1 MRGLHHPTV
10 SERMPE
16 VTKKTAGKATPA
28 AAKIEINPGFRRALD
43 VMEGTPHHVFITGKA
58 GTGKSTLLE
67 LWRGQTLKRIA
78 VLAPTGV
85 AALNV
90 RGQTIHSFF
99 GFKPDVTPEAVRK
112 LAKGRGAAADRI
124 ALYRNLDAI
133 VIDEVSMVRADLM
146 DCVEKFLRL
155 NGPRPKEWFG
165 GLQMVFIGDLYQLPP
180 VVTGQERGLFAPD
193 PPSLRRGFGPAAR
206 PSPAALSAA
215 RYESPYFF
223 SARIFAEPDFAMDFI
238 ELEKVYRQ
246 SDAAFIGLLNAI
258 RNRSIDDEQIAL
270 LNSRL
275 DPAFSPPDG
284 EFYITLTSTNDLA
297 AARNREKLASLPGR
311 ARRYEGLVE
320 GEFDRRSFPT
330 EEAPRA
336 QARRPGHAPH
346 ERPPGAAS
354 STARSAA
361 WPGSP
366 RSPARTTSSRSSSRT
381 ATRSTSRPTPG
392 SSSASTTT
400 PRPTASNRSRSASF
414 TQYPLRLA
422 WAVTIHKSQ
431 GKTFD
436 RVVVDIGRGAF
447 AHGQVY
453 VALSR
458 CTSFEGLV
466 LRTPIRKSHIW
477 MDWRIVRFLTRFQY
491 KKAEEALPGRREARP
506 APRGHPRRP
515 RARDRLPQARRHQ
528 VAPPHPAR
536 IRRDDGVPRQ
546 DVRRGPRLLPQAR
559 RVPHLPPRPH
569 PRDQFNIGPR
579 PRSIPPIRRGHDLA
593 LRSIMMTGLEEVY
606 PGVSHEIDDAM
617 LESEPPG
624 PKARA
629 QVLERLGLPDPLER
643 VLHHITDDVE
653 RPDGCLPVGFDPITE
668 VLEKVLIENGLT
680 TPCRHRPPRRGAFR
694 LRRRSCGSRP
704 RP

>member
-1 MRGLHHPTV
+1 
-10 SERMPE
+10 
-16 VTKKTAGKATPA
+16 VTKKTAPA
-28 AAKIEINPGFRRALD
+28 PKPPAPTIEINPGFRRALD
-43 VMEGTPHHVFITGKA
+43 IMEGTSHHVFVTGKA

-112 LAKGRGAAADRI
+112 LPKGRGAASDRI

-155 NGPRPKEWFG
+155 NGPRPKEHFG
-165 GLQMVFIGDLYQLPP
+165 GLQLIFIGDLYQLPP

-193 PPSLRRGFGPAAR
+193 PPSMRRGFGPRADLLA
-206 PSPAALSAA
+206 PSALSAA

-223 SARIFAEPDFAMDFI
+223 SARIFAEPDFSMDFI

-258 RNRSIDDEQIAL
+258 RNRSVDEPQIAL

-311 ARRYEGLVE
+311 ARRYEGFIE
-320 GEFDRRSFPT
+320 GEFERRSLPT
-330 EEAPRA
+330 EEALELKRGA
-336 QARRPGHAPH
+336 QVMLLTNDRKGRFVNGTIGRVSKITKSQDA
-346 ERPPGAAS
+346 GADDIV
-354 STARSAA
+354 TVEI
-361 WPGSP
+361 PDGGEVDL
-366 RSPARTTSSRSSSRT
+366 
-381 ATRSTSRPTPG
+381 TPNTWELFRFQYDAKADRIESESVG
-392 SSSASTTT
+392 A
-400 PRPTASNRSRSASF
+400 F

-436 RVVVDIGRGAF
+436 RVVIDIGRGAF

-491 KKAEEALPGRREARP
+491 KKAEEALPVADKRALLLEAIRDGRELEIVYLKP
-506 APRGHPRRP
+506 DDTKSRR
-515 RARDRLPQARRHQ
+515 
-528 VAPPHPAR
+528 R
-536 IRRDDGVPRQ
+536 IRPESVEMMEYHGKRFEGLRAYCHK
-546 DVRRGPRLLPQAR
+546 RG
-559 RVPHLPPRPH
+559 
-569 PRDQFNIGPR
+569 
-579 PRSIPPIRRGHDLA
+579 
-593 LRSIMMTGLEEVY
+593 E
-606 PGVSHEIDDAM
+606 
-617 LESEPPG
+617 
-624 PKARA
+624 
-629 QVLERLGLPDPLER
+629 
-643 VLHHITDDVE
+643 
-653 RPDGCLPVGFDPITE
+653 
-668 VLEKVLIENGLT
+668 
-680 TPCRHRPPRRGAFR
+680 CRTFR
-694 LRRRSCGSRP
+694 LDRILEIA
-704 RP
+704 

>member
-1 MRGLHHPTV
+1 MAPEPT
-10 SERMPE
+10 
-16 VTKKTAGKATPA
+16 GAT
-28 AAKIEINPGFRRALD
+28 IEINPGFRRALD
-43 VMEGTPHHVFITGKA
+43 IMEGTPHHVFITGKA

-112 LAKGRGAAADRI
+112 LGKGRGGGAAADRI

-155 NGPRPKEWFG
+155 NGPRPKERFG
-165 GLQMVFIGDLYQLPP
+165 GLQMIFIGDLYQLPP

-193 PPSLRRGFGPAAR
+193 PLSLRRGFGPCADPQAD
-206 PSPAALSAA
+206 SPAALTAA

-223 SARIFAEPDFAMDFI
+223 SARVFAEPDFAMDFI

-258 RNRSIDDEQIAL
+258 RNRSVDDAQIAL

-275 DPAFSPPDG
+275 DPSFSPPEG
-284 EFYITLTSTNDLA
+284 KFYITLTSTNDLA

-311 ARRYEGLVE
+311 ARRYEGFIE
-320 GEFDRRSFPT
+320 GEFDRRSLPT
-330 EEAPRA
+330 EEALELKRGA
-336 QARRPGHAPH
+336 QVMLLTNDRKGRYVNGTIGRVSKITKAQDAGGDDIVTVKLSDGDEIDLSPNTWELFRFQYDPEADRI
-346 ERPPGAAS
+346 ESESVGA
-354 STARSAA
+354 
-361 WPGSP
+361 
-366 RSPARTTSSRSSSRT
+366 
-381 ATRSTSRPTPG
+381 
-392 SSSASTTT
+392 
-400 PRPTASNRSRSASF
+400 F
-414 TQYPLRLA
+414 TQYPVRLA

-436 RVVVDIGRGAF
+436 RVVIDIGRGAF

-458 CTSFEGLV
+458 CTTFEGLV

-491 KKAEEALPGRREARP
+491 KKAEEALPIADKRVLLLEAIRDGRELEIVYLKP
-506 APRGHPRRP
+506 DDTKSRR
-515 RARDRLPQARRHQ
+515 
-528 VAPPHPAR
+528 R
-536 IRRDDGVPRQ
+536 IRPESVEMMEYHGKRFEGLRAYCHT
-546 DVRRGPRLLPQAR
+546 RG
-559 RVPHLPPRPH
+559 
-569 PRDQFNIGPR
+569 
-579 PRSIPPIRRGHDLA
+579 
-593 LRSIMMTGLEEVY
+593 E
-606 PGVSHEIDDAM
+606 
-617 LESEPPG
+617 
-624 PKARA
+624 
-629 QVLERLGLPDPLER
+629 
-643 VLHHITDDVE
+643 
-653 RPDGCLPVGFDPITE
+653 
-668 VLEKVLIENGLT
+668 
-680 TPCRHRPPRRGAFR
+680 CRTFR
-694 LRRRSCGSRP
+694 LDRILEVGAI
-704 RP
+704 

>member
-1 MRGLHHPTV
+1 MRGLHHPAV

-16 VTKKTAGKATPA
+16 VTKKTAGKAMPA

-43 VMEGTPHHVFITGKA
+43 IMEGTPHHVFITGKA

-112 LAKGRGAAADRI
+112 LAKGRGAAADRV

-193 PPSLRRGFGPAAR
+193 PPSLRRGFGPAAG
-206 PSPAALSAA
+206 PSPASLSAA

-258 RNRSIDDEQIAL
+258 RNRSIDEEQIAL

-297 AARNREKLASLPGR
+297 AARNREKLASLSGR
-311 ARRYEGLVE
+311 TRRYEGLVE

-330 EEAPRA
+330 EEALELKKGA
-336 QARRPGHAPH
+336 QVMLLTNDRRGRYVNGTIGRVAKITKVPDEDDVVTVELPDGD
-346 ERPPGAAS
+346 EVDL
-354 STARSAA
+354 
-361 WPGSP
+361 SP
-366 RSPARTTSSRSSSRT
+366 NTWEIFRFQYDSEADRIESESV
-381 ATRSTSRPTPG
+381 G
-392 SSSASTTT
+392 
-400 PRPTASNRSRSASF
+400 SF

-491 KKAEEALPGRREARP
+491 KKAEEALPAAGKRALLLEAIRDGRELEIVYLKPDDTKSRRRIKPESVETMEYHGKTFEGVRAFCHK
-506 APRGHPRRP
+506 RG
-515 RARDRLPQARRHQ
+515 
-528 VAPPHPAR
+528 
-536 IRRDDGVPRQ
+536 
-546 DVRRGPRLLPQAR
+546 
-559 RVPHLPPRPH
+559 
-569 PRDQFNIGPR
+569 
-579 PRSIPPIRRGHDLA
+579 
-593 LRSIMMTGLEEVY
+593 E
-606 PGVSHEIDDAM
+606 
-617 LESEPPG
+617 
-624 PKARA
+624 
-629 QVLERLGLPDPLER
+629 
-643 VLHHITDDVE
+643 
-653 RPDGCLPVGFDPITE
+653 
-668 VLEKVLIENGLT
+668 
-680 TPCRHRPPRRGAFR
+680 CRTFR
-694 LRRRSCGSRP
+694 LDRILEIC
-704 RP
+704 